1 VRRREF
7 IGLVGGAAT
16 AGWPLAARAQ
26 QPQTTRKIGYL
37 DVGPASARVDR
48 VEALRAGLRDLGYV
62 EGKNIAIEFRWAE
75 RTEQLPD
82 LAADLVR
89 RNVDVIFAVSST
101 MVEPARRATSTIP
114 IVFATHADPVGL
126 GHVVSLARPGGNIT
140 GLSMVFTDLVA
151 KELEILT
158 EVVPQAKRIAV
169 LFNPTTPSLPP
180 AMKAVDV
187 AGQRLGLQLTKVPA
201 QAGEDFDGAFALR
214 RAEALM
220 VVASPLFITH
230 REPLAELAKKH
241 RLPAMFGSKEN
252 VQAGGLISYGADLTD
267 LHRRAGTYID
277 KILKASWEQALT
289 WLLATCSQIVVER
302 LPCDLGQLKSDR
314 PTRFPL
320 ADRRPVDRV
329 TVRRDVV
336 HAESDEVASAQ
347 LAVDREI
354 EQCQVARVPFK
365 LQPGSDR
372 PHVPRPQWRLWSG
385 ELALVPHRSTRP
397 CDW

>member
-75 RTEQLPD
+75 RSEQLPD

-89 RNVDVIFAVSST
+89 RNVDVIFAISST

-126 GHVVSLARPGGNIT
+126 GHVASLARPGGNIT

-187 AGQRLGLQLTKVPA
+187 AGQRLGLQLIKVPA
-201 QAGEDFDGAFALR
+201 QAGEDFDGAFALIAR
-214 RAEALM
+214 ERAEALM

-230 REPLAELAKKH
+230 REPLAELAKTH

-252 VQAGGLISYGADLTD
+252 VQAGGLVSYAADLID
-267 LHRRAGTYID
+267 LHRRAATYID
-277 KILKASWEQALT
+277 KILKGAKAGELPVEQASKYEMVINQKTANAIGLQIPPMI
-289 WLLATCSQIVVER
+289 LAR
-302 LPCDLGQLKSDR
+302 
-314 PTRFPL
+314 
-320 ADRRPVDRV
+320 A
-329 TVRRDVV
+329 
-336 HAESDEVASAQ
+336 DEV
-347 LAVDREI
+347 I
-354 EQCQVARVPFK
+354 E
-365 LQPGSDR
+365 
-372 PHVPRPQWRLWSG
+372 
-385 ELALVPHRSTRP
+385 
-397 CDW
+397 